1 MIPSQVNWKIYLV
14 VSLLKGYLNT
24 SQVFYLWNWNFISS
38 EDIFVLYEFFLINSN
53 CERDNKKSS
62 VNMWLVPL

>member
-53 CERDNKKSS
+53 CERENKKSS